1 MSQTDDVFAA
11 CDAHEC
17 DEAGY
22 LLFAYAPQSGLRSR
36 TITMSLEAIE
46 DDNGLCYCIPV
57 PGALPNPDLPQLC
70 LLLAE
75 QRHSGGICVDR
86 LGLHVRLHYCGSVP
100 PWFN

>member
-75 QRHSGGICVDR
+75 QRRHLCRSSRTSC
-86 LGLHVRLHYCGSVP
+86 P
-100 PWFN
+100 PSLLRFGATLV